1 MVPDRRTLQ
10 TMIPQ
15 IKQGDLTDLQ
25 QIATKIRNQIIE
37 TTKRNGGHLASSLG
51 VVELTI
57 ALYRSFDFPEE
68 DILVWDTGHQSYAHK
83 IITGR
88 ADQFHTLRTLGGIS
102 GFTSIL
108 ESPFDTFGAGHV
120 GTAIGAGLGFEQ
132 AKRHSNQTGNIVA
145 VVGDGALTSGPSL
158 EALNLASQLKSN
170 LRLIINDN
178 GMSIHEN
185 VGAFARSFALLRTS
199 SGYAGMKDRLKTF
212 FKHTHLDGIETG
224 LEKIRDA
231 CKHTIL
237 PQSFFENMGWKYIGP
252 VDGHDLEF
260 MIALLD
266 NLKKDYLRPT
276 IVHVHTCKGK
286 GYTEAE
292 KQPVLFHG
300 IGKIDPH
307 LSEASSAKKTA
318 YSSAMGQA
326 ICYWA
331 RKDPRLITITAA
343 MEEGTGLGL
352 FKREFPDRMYDLGI
366 TESLCAIFSAA
377 LAQKSFHPVF
387 AVYSTFLQ
395 RAYDQLVHDI
405 ALQSLPV
412 LFFVDRAGI
421 VGEDGPTHHGI
432 FDISFSLPI
441 PGSRIYTPSSIV
453 NLVRIMG
460 HLHSKGWHRGGPLF
474 VRYPREEEPLP
485 CLPFETYFEDPK
497 NPEQWDV
504 YPAKKQDDQE
514 AVIFAVGSMFS
525 VARVVQNAF
534 SDHVTV
540 VDCSS
545 VKPLDWDAISHIL
558 TPPNPQRI
566 FILEEG
572 ARICGFGQYL
582 TAELIETKPDLAQ
595 KIVSIHHFA
604 IPDQF
609 IPHGSRSQLLDFVGL
624 SAEKLIQNISE
635 VMGKEPKPSLTP
647 IHPNGGKLAYE
658 QHPCKTPFS

>member
-1 MVPDRRTLQ
+1 MTPDLRTLQ
-10 TMIPQ
+10 TMIPR
-15 IKQGDLTDLQ
+15 IKQGDLKDLQ
-25 QIATKIRNQIIE
+25 QIAAEIRNQIIE
-37 TTKRNGGHLASSLG
+37 TTKKNGGHLASNLG

-68 DILVWDTGHQSYAHK
+68 DVLVWDTGHQSYAHK

-88 ADQFHTLRTLGGIS
+88 ADQFNTLRTLGGIS

-199 SGYAGMKDRLKTF
+199 SSYAGMKDRLKTF
-212 FKHTHLDGIETG
+212 FKHTHLDGIEMG

-231 CKHTIL
+231 CKYTIL

-260 MIALLD
+260 LIALMD
-266 NLKKDYLRPT
+266 NLKRDYQRPT
-276 IVHVHTCKGK
+276 IIHVHTCKGK
-286 GYTEAE
+286 GYSEAE

-300 IGKIDPH
+300 IGKVDPH
-307 LSEASSAKKTA
+307 PSDGSPEKKTA

-331 RKDPRLITITAA
+331 KKDPRLIAITAA

-352 FKREFPDRMYDLGI
+352 FKQTLPDRLYDLGI

-377 LAQKSFHPVF
+377 LAKKSYHPVF

-405 ALQSLPV
+405 ALQKLPV
-412 LFFVDRAGI
+412 LFLVDRAGI

-441 PGSRIYTPSSIV
+441 PGSRIYSPSSII
-453 NLVRIMG
+453 NLIRIMG
-460 HLHSKGWHRGGPLF
+460 HLHSKGWHSSGPLF
-474 VRYPREEEPLP
+474 VRYPREEELLP
-485 CLPFETYFEDPK
+485 CLPVETYFEDPK
-497 NPEQWDV
+497 DPERWDV
-504 YPAKKQDDQE
+504 YLAKKREEQK

-525 VARVVQNAF
+525 VARKVQNVF
-534 SDHVTV
+534 YDYLTV

-545 VKPLDWDAISHIL
+545 VKPLDWETISHIL
-558 TPPNPQRI
+558 TRPNPQRI

-582 TAELIETKPDLAQ
+582 IAELIETKPDLAQ
-595 KIVSIHHFA
+595 KIWSIHHYA

-609 IPHGSRSQLLDFVGL
+609 VPHGSRNQLLDFVGL
-624 SAEKLIQNISE
+624 SAEKLIKRISE
-635 VMGKEPKPSLTP
+635 AMDEEPKSILDSHSTLWRK
-647 IHPNGGKLAYE
+647 I
-658 QHPCKTPFS
+658 SI